1 MMRDC
6 IIDVNGKIINIGEWD
21 YQIQPVQVG
30 MKTVVVK
37 ETVLDEKGN
46 IIEPEV
52 TEEQPVYEDKATNPL
67 PSDAVLEQRDIVEA
81 SDGSLV
87 EFGYVDPD
95 KALIDAISGATTLA
109 ELQVALV
116 GGVTNARVRGKRI

>member
-67 PSDAVLEQRDIVEA
+67 PSDAVLEQRDIVKA